1 MSSIQLGPK
10 RKRPRSL
17 QTKLKHSKEDRLI
30 QSSKVSIRRV
40 GKQVR
45 TFLTLKIIQKIKT
58 LRTAIENDTGDPDEN
73 EKCKDA
79 RKKRN
84 DKRHRQITNAEG
96 KLKLTKEFD
105 IEILVDRCLED
116 LKFNDHINSESEET
130 KNKVSDDASKED
142 VVLHSFLMHKKI
154 ASVVQSIKEKKS
166 DFEARK
172 HYNTSER
179 AKKERNNQHEHKRK
193 RLEEYGA
200 SSGLFI
206 GSLSGGQSMMDED
219 EVVGHAYDPYDDL
232 HEKPKKNRPGQ
243 RARRAK
249 AMALEARRQGKEY
262 KSINWRPKKATQ
274 DGDEDSR
281 KASGLDDHKPINAAD
296 VADMGKNWK
305 DSGKAHPSWAAKEHA
320 KKQTGIATFAGK
332 KITFD

>member
-1 MSSIQLGPK
+1 MLVWDLTTSSIQLGPK

-73 EKCKDA
+73 EECKVA

-142 VVLHSFLMHKKI
+142 AVLQSFLMHKKI
-154 ASVVQSIKEKKS
+154 VSVVQSIKEKKS
-166 DFEARK
+166 DFEERK
-172 HYNTSER
+172 HYR
-179 AKKERNNQHEHKRK
+179 LDAKGNKIDKTKKHQVSFVDQIKLGSPIAEIKEVESFK
-193 RLEEYGA
+193 EYNM
-200 SSGLFI
+200 LTE
-206 GSLSGGQSMMDED
+206 ED
-219 EVVGHAYDPYDDL
+219 EIP
-232 HEKPKKNRPGQ
+232 
-243 RARRAK
+243 
-249 AMALEARRQGKEY
+249 
-262 KSINWRPKKATQ
+262 
-274 DGDEDSR
+274 
-281 KASGLDDHKPINAAD
+281 
-296 VADMGKNWK
+296 
-305 DSGKAHPSWAAKEHA
+305 SGKSSIECS
-320 KKQTGIATFAGK
+320 IF
-332 KITFD
+332 